1 MIDELSRMGAV
12 QVTELLR
19 RREVLPTE
27 LVNTAAA
34 RIAETDPQLNAL
46 PTLCLERALAH
57 AREIEKRAASNLPP
71 HYLYGLPIAVKDN
84 VEVAGVRT
92 TFGSPIYADHIPA
105 ESDIV
110 VQRLEHN
117 GAIVIGKSNLPEFA
131 AGGNT
136 FNEVFGATRNPW
148 DVRMSAS
155 GSSGGSAAALASGQV
170 WLATGSD
177 FGGSIRTPASFCSV
191 TGLRPSPGVVA
202 KRRSQPFS
210 PLPVEGPLARSV
222 ADVAL
227 MLDAEAGPHAF
238 DPLSRQRH
246 GGSYLAAARQPR
258 APARVAFSVDL
269 GIAPAVDPEVHAVC
283 QAAADRIAA
292 AGVSV
297 ESAHPDLRDAER
309 IFQVLRGEI
318 YVARMG
324 ALLDEHRDML
334 KQEIIENTEY
344 GLRLTIAE
352 LAAAE
357 IAHGKLLGR
366 MAAFFD
372 DYDLLICPAAIC
384 PPFDVQTRY
393 IAELGGVRFATYM
406 GWQILT
412 TAITVT
418 LCPVLAL
425 PCGFTAAGLPI
436 GLQVVGRPHGEH
448 ALFAHGAWLEQVLG
462 VAGRTPIDPVVHSA
476 NDRS

>member
-1 MIDELSRMGAV
+1 MIHELSKLGAV
-12 QVTELLR
+12 QMTELLR
-19 RREVLPTE
+19 KREVSPTE
-27 LVNTAAA
+27 LVEIAAA
-34 RIAETDPQLNAL
+34 RISETDPKLNAL
-46 PTLCLERALAH
+46 PTLCIERALAH
-57 AREIEKRAASNLPP
+57 AREIEKRTASESPP

-92 TFGSPIYADHIPA
+92 TFGSPIYANHVPA
-105 ESDIV
+105 DSDIV
-110 VQRLEHN
+110 VQRLEQN

-202 KRRSQPFS
+202 KRRPQPFS
-210 PLPVEGPLARSV
+210 PLPVEGPLARTV

-227 MLDAEAGPHAF
+227 MLDAEAGPHPL
-238 DPLSRQRH
+238 DPLSRERH
-246 GGSYLAAARQPR
+246 GGGYLDAAQRPR
-258 APARVAFSVDL
+258 VPARIAFSVDL
-269 GIAPAVDPEVHAVC
+269 GIAPAVDPELRSVC
-283 QAAADRIAA
+283 QAAADKIAA
-292 AGVSV
+292 AGANV
-297 ESAHPDLRDAER
+297 EPAHPDLHDAER

-324 ALLDEHRDML
+324 ALLDKHRDLL

-357 IAHGKLLGR
+357 IAHGKLLDR
-366 MAAFFD
+366 MAAFFG
-372 DYDLLICPAAIC
+372 DYDLLICPAVIC

-393 IAELGGVRFATYM
+393 IAELGGVKFATYM

-412 TAITVT
+412 TAITAT

-425 PCGFTAAGLPI
+425 PCGFTSSGLPI

-448 ALFAHGAWLEQVLG
+448 ALLAHGAWLEEVLG
-462 VAGRTPIDPVVHSA
+462 VAGRTPIDPVV
-476 NDRS
+476 RQ

>member
-1 MIDELSRMGAV
+1 MIHELSKLGAV
-12 QVTELLR
+12 QITELLHK
-19 RREVLPTE
+19 REVSPTE
-27 LVNTAAA
+27 LVEIAAA
-34 RIAETDPQLNAL
+34 RISETDPKLNAL
-46 PTLCLERALAH
+46 PTLCIERALAH
-57 AREIEKRAASNLPP
+57 AREIEKRTASESPP

-92 TFGSPIYADHIPA
+92 TFGSPIYANHVPA
-105 ESDIV
+105 DSDIV
-110 VQRLEHN
+110 VQRLEQN

-170 WLATGSD
+170 WLATGND

-202 KRRSQPFS
+202 KRRPQPFS
-210 PLPVEGPLARSV
+210 PLPVEGPLARTV

-227 MLDAEAGPHAF
+227 MLDAEAGPHPL
-238 DPLSRQRH
+238 DPLSRERH
-246 GGSYLAAARQPR
+246 GGSYLDAAQRPR
-258 APARVAFSVDL
+258 VPARIAFSIDL
-269 GIAPAVDPEVHAVC
+269 GIASAVDPELRSVC
-283 QAAADRIAA
+283 QVAADKIAA
-292 AGVSV
+292 AGANV
-297 ESAHPDLRDAER
+297 ESAHPDLHDAER

-357 IAHGKLLGR
+357 IVHGKLLGR

-384 PPFDVQTRY
+384 PPFDVRTRY
-393 IAELGGVRFATYM
+393 VAELGGVKFATYM

-425 PCGFTAAGLPI
+425 PCGFTSTGLPI

-448 ALFAHGAWLEQVLG
+448 ALLSHGAWLEQVLG
-462 VAGRTPIDPVVHSA
+462 VAGRTPIDPVVRQA
-476 NDRS
+476 NDLR

>member
-1 MIDELSRMGAV
+1 MIHELSKLGAV
-12 QVTELLR
+12 QMTELLR
-19 RREVLPTE
+19 KREVSPTE
-27 LVNTAAA
+27 LVEIAAA
-34 RIAETDPQLNAL
+34 RISETDPKLNAL
-46 PTLCLERALAH
+46 PTLCIERALAH
-57 AREIEKRAASNLPP
+57 AREIEKRTASESPP

-92 TFGSPIYADHIPA
+92 TFGSPIYANHVPA
-105 ESDIV
+105 DSDIV
-110 VQRLEHN
+110 VQRLEQN
-117 GAIVIGKSNLPEFA
+117 GAIVVGKSNLPEFA

-202 KRRSQPFS
+202 KRRPQPFS
-210 PLPVEGPLARSV
+210 PLPVEGPLARTV

-227 MLDAEAGPHAF
+227 MLDAEAGPHPL
-238 DPLSRQRH
+238 DPLSRERH
-246 GGSYLAAARQPR
+246 GGGYLDAAQRPHVPPR
-258 APARVAFSVDL
+258 IAFSIDL
-269 GIAPAVDPEVHAVC
+269 GIAPAVDPELRSVC
-283 QAAADRIAA
+283 QAAADKIAA
-292 AGVSV
+292 AGANV
-297 ESAHPDLRDAER
+297 ESAHPDLHDAER

-324 ALLDEHRDML
+324 ALLDKHRDLL

-357 IAHGKLLGR
+357 IAHGKLLDR
-366 MAAFFD
+366 MAAFFG

-393 IAELGGVRFATYM
+393 IAELGGVKFATYM

-412 TAITVT
+412 TAITAT

-425 PCGFTAAGLPI
+425 PCGFTSSGLPI
-436 GLQVVGRPHGEH
+436 GLQVVGRPHAEH
-448 ALFAHGAWLEQVLG
+448 ALLAHGAWLEEVLG
-462 VAGRTPIDPVVHSA
+462 VAGRTPIDPVV
-476 NDRS
+476 RQ

>member
-1 MIDELSRMGAV
+1 
-12 QVTELLR
+12 
-19 RREVLPTE
+19 
-27 LVNTAAA
+27 
-34 RIAETDPQLNAL
+34 
-46 PTLCLERALAH
+46 
-57 AREIEKRAASNLPP
+57 
-71 HYLYGLPIAVKDN
+71 
-84 VEVAGVRT
+84 
-92 TFGSPIYADHIPA
+92 
-105 ESDIV
+105 
-110 VQRLEHN
+110 
-117 GAIVIGKSNLPEFA
+117 
-131 AGGNT
+131 
-136 FNEVFGATRNPW
+136 
-148 DVRMSAS
+148 
-155 GSSGGSAAALASGQV
+155 
-170 WLATGSD
+170 
-177 FGGSIRTPASFCSV
+177 
-191 TGLRPSPGVVA
+191 
-202 KRRSQPFS
+202 
-210 PLPVEGPLARSV
+210 V

-227 MLDAEAGPHAF
+227 MLDAEAGPHAL
-238 DPLSRQRH
+238 DPLARELH
-246 GGSYLAAARQPR
+246 GGSYLDAAKRPH
-258 APARVAFSVDL
+258 APARVAFSADL
-269 GIAPAVDPEVHAVC
+269 GIAPAVDPELRSVC
-283 QAAADRIAA
+283 QAAMDRIAA
-292 AGVSV
+292 AGANV
-297 ESAHPDLRDAER
+297 ESAHPDLHDAEH

-324 ALLDEHRDML
+324 ALLNEHRDML

-393 IAELGGVRFATYM
+393 VAELGSVKFATYM

-425 PCGFTAAGLPI
+425 PCGFTSSGLPI

-448 ALFAHGAWLEQVLG
+448 ALLSNGAWLEQVFD

-476 NDRS
+476 NDRP